1 MAYAMIQ
8 KFIHIIIWVSIRMHG
23 QGHSLICRNFFI
35 GSAFQRIT
43 TNESLFSVLVTC
55 RGAVNSTVGTVM
67 SLTDLQRHMKC
78 AILDELHE
86 KNLNLDVQF
95 FKKTVRSIAM

>member
-1 MAYAMIQ
+1 MESENNQ
-8 KFIHIIIWVSIRMHG
+8 FIY
-23 QGHSLICRNFFI
+23 
-35 GSAFQRIT
+35 T
-43 TNESLFSVLVTC
+43 VLVTC

-78 AILDELHE
+78 VIIDELHE

-95 FKKTVRSIAM
+95 FKKTVSQTITNIFRQQWHG